1 MRGCWLIIVL
11 VAYTKGETC
20 TAPLKFTFYIIMDK
34 TKIIIAEFLCC
45 NLSLL
50 YSTMRR
56 HLRQNRDQ
64 QYVATCPTSEAERK
78 KDAGEFLPELHRNPD
93 TKGGKKG
100 RDVSH
105 LQF

>member
-1 MRGCWLIIVL
+1 
-11 VAYTKGETC
+11 
-20 TAPLKFTFYIIMDK
+20 
-34 TKIIIAEFLCC
+34 
-45 NLSLL
+45 
-50 YSTMRR
+50 MRR

-100 RDVSH
+100 RDVSR